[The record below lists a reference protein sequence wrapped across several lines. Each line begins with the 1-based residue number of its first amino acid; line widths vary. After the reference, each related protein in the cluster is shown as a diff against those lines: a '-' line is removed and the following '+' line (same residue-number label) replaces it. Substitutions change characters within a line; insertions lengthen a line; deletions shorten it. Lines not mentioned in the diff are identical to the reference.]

1 MFVEYLLSCGERPYE
16 NDRHPVSSELK
27 VLGDSGLD
35 GYRHGNLCG
44 DGVVD
49 IDVGLWREDRDN

>member
-1 MFVEYLLSCGERPYE
+1 MDYLLSCGERRYV
-16 NDRHPVSSELK
+16 NQRHPVSSEFK

-49 IDVGLWREDRDN
+49 IDVGLWREDRDD